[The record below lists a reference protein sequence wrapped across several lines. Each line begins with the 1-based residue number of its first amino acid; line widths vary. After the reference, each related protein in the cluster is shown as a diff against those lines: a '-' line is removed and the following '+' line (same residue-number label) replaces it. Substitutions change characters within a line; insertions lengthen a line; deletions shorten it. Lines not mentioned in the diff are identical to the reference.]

1 MIRNIPNKY
10 TLQTILEDI
19 NLEFKDKY
27 DLFYLP
33 LDFNNNCNLGFA
45 FINFVDSFHI
55 LSFYDYFR
63 GKRWSRFNSEKICEL
78 AYAKFQ
84 GKKEL
89 INHFEKGS
97 VMNFDSEDKKPLILP
112 TPNPAA
118 KIATPMVINFIL

>member
-1 MIRNIPNKY
+1 MIRHIPNKY

-19 NLEFKDKY
+19 NMEFKDKY

-55 LSFYDYFR
+55 ISFYDYFR
-63 GKRWSRFNSEKICEL
+63 GKRWRRFNSEKICEL

-84 GKKEL
+84 GKNEL
-89 INHFEKGS
+89 INHFQKGNM
-97 VMNFDSEDKKPLILP
+97 MNFDSEDKKPLILT
-112 TPNPAA
+112 TPNPLP
-118 KIATPMVINFIL
+118 KISLPIVN